1 MLFAGVD
8 TCLSCRGDPQKDPHD
23 SCLAS
28 LLQLLDA
35 MARGGFLLGAGG
47 GPGMG
52 MGMGMGAGMGMGMG
66 MGMGGGLVAGMGG
79 AALPPGATAGVG
91 SVGSV
96 AGSVGPHPGLVPGAS
111 AGAGAGASAGAGA
124 GAGAAG
130 AGAGAPGAGAGAGA
144 GAPHAGAAAMNEDED
159 VV

>member
-1 MLFAGVD
+1 VLFAGVD

-47 GPGMG
+47 GPGLGMGMG
-52 MGMGMGAGMGMGMG
+52 MGMGMGAGMGMGMS
-66 MGMGGGLVAGMGG
+66 GGLVAGMGG

-91 SVGSV
+91 SLGSV

-111 AGAGAGASAGAGA
+111 AGAGAGA
-124 GAGAAG
+124 GAAG
-130 AGAGAPGAGAGAGA
+130 AAGAGAGA